1 MGKFYG
7 IVGFVKTEENP
18 LHPGVFDEV
27 ATEKTYYGE
36 VIRNVKR
43 WQGVADKVND
53 DVTIDAQISIIC
65 NPYLLE
71 NMSHIRFI
79 EWMGAPWKVTSVE
92 PAYPRLILSIG
103 GVYNGIRGQETA
115 TTSDSE

>member
-7 IVGFVKTEENP
+7 KVGFVKTEENP
-18 LHPGVFDEV
+18 NQPGVYEEV
-27 ATEKTYYGE
+27 ATEKDYYAE

-43 WQGVADKVND
+43 VQGVPDKLND

-71 NMSHIRFI
+71 NLSYIRFI
-79 EWMGAPWKVTSVE
+79 EWMGTPWKVNSVE
-92 PAYPRLILSIG
+92 PSFPRLILSIG
-103 GVYNGIRGQETA
+103 GVYNGPREKEGTS
-115 TTSDSE
+115 SDSE